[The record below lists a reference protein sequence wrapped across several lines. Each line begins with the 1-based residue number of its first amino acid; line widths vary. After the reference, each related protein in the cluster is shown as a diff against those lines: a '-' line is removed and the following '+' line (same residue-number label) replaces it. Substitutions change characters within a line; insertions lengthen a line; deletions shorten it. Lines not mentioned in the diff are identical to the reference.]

1 MTNFNVII
9 LAIFDENSFPNKVN
23 TEIHSK
29 SMIQYV
35 YDSAVEAGAGEVVV
49 ATDSPRVGMKAEDF
63 GAKVCM
69 IVDEELVGISRLSE
83 VAERMGWDDETI
95 VVNIPGDAP
104 LTPPSIIKQVVDN
117 LITRD
122 EIEFTTLYSNISP
135 ELAEK
140 EYTIKM
146 VVDNDGYV
154 MYFSRS
160 PIPHRAASS
169 SPVSEYKNY
178 IELNA
183 YRASLFKKYN
193 EFPSSELDRTENI
206 DELKLMLNGIKIHA
220 AEANS
225 LIGQRVFTE
234 KDIGRVQLQIAPN
247 R

>member
-9 LAIFDENSFPNKVN
+9 LAIFDGNSFPNKVN

-35 YDSAVEAGAGEVVV
+35 YDSAKEAGAGEIVV

-69 IVDEELVGISRLSE
+69 IVDDELVGISLLAE
-83 VAERMGWDDETI
+83 VAERVGWDDETI
-95 VVNIPGDAP
+95 VVSIPGDAP
-104 LTPPSIIKQVVDN
+104 LTPPSIIKQVAEN
-117 LITRD
+117 LNARG
-122 EIEFTTLYSNISP
+122 EIEFATLYSNVSP

-140 EYTIKM
+140 EYLIKM
-146 VVDNDGYV
+146 VVDNDGYIL
-154 MYFSRS
+154 YLSRS
-160 PIPHRAASS
+160 AIPYRAASS
-169 SPVSEYKNY
+169 PPVSEYKNY

-183 YRASLFKKYN
+183 YRVSLFKRYN
-193 EFPSSELDRTENI
+193 ELPGSVLDRTENI
-206 DELKLMLNGIKIHA
+206 DELKLMFNGIKIHA

-225 LIGQRVFTE
+225 LIGQRVFAE
-234 KDIGRVQLQIAPN
+234 KHIAKVQLQIAPN